1 MKRAVF
7 LDRDG
12 VINEL
17 VLNPQTGEYESP
29 LSENDLKIAPEVF
42 LSLRRLKRAGF
53 LLFVVS
59 NQPNYA
65 KGKASLELLQGINQL
80 LSKQMVDNGVK
91 FSGYFYCFHHPD
103 GVVKDYSG
111 ECLCRK
117 PKPYF
122 LLEAQK
128 KYDIDMRQSWLVG
141 DQDGDVQCGQA
152 AGVKTILVNETRSGK
167 KRGES
172 MPDYQV
178 ANLTEGVKAIL
189 GGGGRHGGY

>member
-1 MKRAVF
+1 MNNAVF

-17 VLNPQTGEYESP
+17 ILNPQTGEYESP
-29 LSENDLKIAPEVF
+29 LSENDLKIAPNVF
-42 LSLRRLKRAGF
+42 SDLRKLNKANF

-65 KGKASLELLQGINQL
+65 KGKSTLDSLQRISQL
-80 LSKQMVDNGVK
+80 FSKRMIDNAVRLTDC
-91 FSGYFYCFHHPD
+91 YYCYHHPD

-122 LLEAQK
+122 LVEAQK
-128 KYDIDMRQSWLVG
+128 KYDIDMLQSWFVG
-141 DQDGDVQCGQA
+141 DQDSDVQCGQA
-152 AGVKTILVNETRSGK
+152 AGVKTILVNEMLSGK
-167 KRGES
+167 KRGNS
-172 MPDYQV
+172 VPDYEV
-178 ANLTEGVKAIL
+178 DNLTEAVKVIL
-189 GGGGRHGGY
+189 KN